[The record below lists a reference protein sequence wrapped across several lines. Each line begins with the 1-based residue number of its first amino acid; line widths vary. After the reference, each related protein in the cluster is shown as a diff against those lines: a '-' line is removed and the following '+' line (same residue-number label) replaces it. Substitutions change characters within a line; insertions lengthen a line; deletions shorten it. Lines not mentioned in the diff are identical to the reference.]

1 MPQLTITLPDTEMER
16 LRAEA
21 ARQNLAPE
29 ALALDLL
36 RRSMAPET
44 DVSTSD
50 RAASSERA
58 ARLERIRGEL
68 SGEYDDLF
76 KRLAGRTGST

>member
-1 MPQLTITLPDTEMER
+1 MLPDTEMER

-29 ALALDLL
+29 APALGLL
-36 RRSMAPET
+36 RRSMPADADGAT
-44 DVSTSD
+44 LDT
-50 RAASSERA
+50 AASSERA

-68 SGEYDDLF
+68 SGEYGDLF
-76 KRLAGRTGST
+76 ERLAG

>member
-1 MPQLTITLPDTEMER
+1 MTVYGRLPDAEMER

-36 RRSMAPET
+36 RRSMPTEA
-44 DVSTSD
+44 DVSTPD
-50 RAASSERA
+50 TAASSERA

-68 SGEYDDLF
+68 SGEFGDLF
-76 KRLAGRTGST
+76 ERLAG

>member
-1 MPQLTITLPDTEMER
+1 MQQLTITLPDTEMER

-36 RRSMAPET
+36 RRSMPPET

-50 RAASSERA
+50 SAANSERA

-68 SGEYDDLF
+68 SGEYGDLF
-76 KRLAGRTGST
+76 ERLAG